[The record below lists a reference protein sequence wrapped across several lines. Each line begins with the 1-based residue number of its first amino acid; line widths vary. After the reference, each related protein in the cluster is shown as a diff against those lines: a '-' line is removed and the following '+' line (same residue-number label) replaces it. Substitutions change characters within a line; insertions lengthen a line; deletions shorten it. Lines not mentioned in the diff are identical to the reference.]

1 MATAT
6 EVIRDRPEK
15 KTRDVFGILM
25 LLILLAGFAV
35 FSTLSIRRLPTSGT
49 VSTTPKAV
57 IYGSTFVFEW
67 ILAGYVLWRLRHLG
81 VSVRSLVRI
90 PSTAKQWLVDIGA
103 TVGFFMVWQAV
114 GYGLVHLLKPGTPS
128 YLALLPS
135 NWIEKAMWIILALTA
150 GFCEELVFRGYLQQ
164 GLEACSNAAIA
175 IVAQGVVFGL
185 AHSYQDLKRVVLI
198 IVLGSMLGALAWWR
212 RKLFPAMMFHA
223 GTDILGAFLR

>member
-1 MATAT
+1 MGTAT
-6 EVIRDRPEK
+6 EIIRDRP
-15 KTRDVFGILM
+15 KTRDVYGILF
-25 LLILLAGFAV
+25 LLILLAGFTV
-35 FSTLSIRRLPTSGT
+35 FSSLSIHRLPASGSI
-49 VSTTPKAV
+49 STASKAV

-81 VSVRSLVRI
+81 LSVRSLVRI
-90 PSTAKQWLVDIGA
+90 PSTAKQWLVDIGV
-103 TVGFFMVWQAV
+103 TVGFFLVWAAV
-114 GYGLVHLLKPGTPS
+114 GQGLEHLLKPGTPS
-128 YLALLPS
+128 FLTLLPN

-175 IVAQGVVFGL
+175 IVAQGVIFGL
-185 AHSYQDLKRVVLI
+185 AHSYQDVKRVALI

-212 RKLFPAMMFHA
+212 RKLFPGMLFHA